1 MIVAAR
7 LAGAAPRAIPHLF
20 GARMSRQNI
29 KTFVKAGAVGA
40 SNVATELDRAFAA
53 AKGNTLKGVGDMI
66 APLCAIHKA
75 LTATHASGE
84 LTDEQ
89 FTEKGRELLEML
101 GNAVVS

>member
-1 MIVAAR
+1 
-7 LAGAAPRAIPHLF
+7 
-20 GARMSRQNI
+20 MSRQNI

-40 SNVATELDRAFAA
+40 SNIATELDRAFAA
-53 AKGNTLKGVGDMI
+53 AKGNTLKGVGGI
-66 APLCAIHKA
+66 PLCAIHKA

-101 GNAVVS
+101 GNAVVSLFIQQTMSKRIH